1 MSPAN
6 LARIAAIVLVLLFML
21 CLTWESR
28 LAPLRPGGSWLVLKA
43 LPLLMAIPGILQGR
57 RYTFQWVSM
66 LSIAYF
72 AEGIV
77 RGFSEPAP
85 ASTLAAWELLLALAL
100 FASTVTYARRTRQS
114 VPARSPVTLGD

>member
-43 LPLLMAIPGILQGR
+43 LPLLMAMPGILQGR
-57 RYTFQWVSM
+57 RYTFQWASM

-77 RGFSEPAP
+77 RGFSELGLPA
-85 ASTLAAWELLLALAL
+85 TLATGELLLALAL
-100 FASTVTYARRTRQS
+100 FASAVAYARRTRES
-114 VPARSPVTLGD
+114 VPAHSSVTPGD